1 MSRIG
6 MKMMSLVHEM
16 SVEPFF
22 IHLRCVFVWNILIN
36 ARRLDKINRNYF
48 HFIGLFFDI
57 VNQLLIK

>member
-6 MKMMSLVHEM
+6 MKMSLVHEM

-22 IHLRCVFVWNILIN
+22 IHLHCVFVWNILIN
-36 ARRLDKINRNYF
+36 ARRLDKIINRNYF